1 VDTALLIAALRT
13 PAPRPAEPDSSP
25 LLAAVNAFAVA
36 NARLLRAD
44 AEAAIA
50 RRPSTLKATLKSARA
65 LEQARRHLTAELR
78 LVGAL
83 TDGHDDEPPVLRLCS

>member
-1 VDTALLIAALRT
+1 MDTALVIAALRT
-13 PAPRPAEPDSSP
+13 PTPTSAQQPPSP
-25 LLAAVNAFAVA
+25 LIAAVNAFAAA
-36 NARLLRAD
+36 NARKARAE

-50 RRPSTLKATLKSARA
+50 RRPSTLKATLKTARA

-83 TDGHDDEPPVLRLCS
+83 TDDEPPLLRLCS